1 MVGIEIAAPISSS
14 ALSKPTSHIGELL
27 QRARQQ
33 RQLEVA
39 DVAGSLHLHL
49 RQLQSLEAG
58 DFSAFTNPIFVKGYL
73 RAYARLVGLDGDELV
88 ALYDATGPQIKSSS
102 PLPPVLTGKV
112 IKNAHSASRFTA
124 LIACLLVSLVLLLL
138 QYREDSGGLA
148 TQLERVLALGRV
160 HVFTAG
166 TTAVDVPSEGNAAA
180 ESVMAGAGDEPP
192 AEYHLAI
199 DATNTSADVAGS
211 ETSLSNDKAVLRIAF
226 VGECW
231 VQIKDHSGNVLHEQ
245 LHRAGDHVSV
255 PATVP
260 VHLWF
265 GNAAAV
271 ADIRYYDN
279 PFSVPV
285 RSGYQ
290 SARFV
295 LMDNA
300 ASNLE
305 FE

>member
-39 DVAGSLHLHL
+39 DVATSLHLHL

-58 DFSAFTNPIFVKGYL
+58 DFSVFTNPVFVKGYL

-88 ALYDATGPQIKSSS
+88 SLYDATGPQIKSSS
-102 PLPPVLTGKV
+102 PLPPVLTGKI
-112 IKNAHSASRFTA
+112 IKNAHSASRFTV
-124 LIACLLVSLVLLLL
+124 LIACLLASTVVLLW
-138 QYREDSGGLA
+138 QYREDSAGLTA
-148 TQLERVLALGRV
+148 LFEQVFSLGRV
-160 HVFTAG
+160 RVLTAG
-166 TTAVDVPSEGNAAA
+166 TAAVDVPNDQNAAA
-180 ESVMAGAGDEPP
+180 ESLKTGAGDKPG
-192 AEYHLAI
+192 AEYNAGL
-199 DATNTSADVAGS
+199 SADVVGS
-211 ETSLSNDKAVLRIAF
+211 ESPLLNDKAVLRIAF

-290 SARFV
+290 SSRFV